1 MCSHVVESL
10 TIMPQFAAYRQ
21 NQAAAAGSNSTSPV
35 RAPLGATYNKQQPSI
50 STTAA
55 SSSSSASSASS
66 KAPPSNSPDK
76 DCLLPTDS
84 NIGVYDGGFD
94 RPEDNSERSIE
105 LLSGEAAKVL
115 DLRPSPTSTWKLSA
129 FELGRPLGKGK
140 FGRVYM
146 VRTLCEPRFILALK
160 CLHKAEIIDSKVE
173 KQVRREIEIQSN
185 LR

>member
-1 MCSHVVESL
+1 MLPADSD
-10 TIMPQFAAYRQ
+10 I
-21 NQAAAAGSNSTSPV
+21 
-35 RAPLGATYNKQQPSI
+35 GA
-50 STTAA
+50 
-55 SSSSSASSASS
+55 
-66 KAPPSNSPDK
+66 
-76 DCLLPTDS
+76 
-84 NIGVYDGGFD
+84 YDGGFENEND
-94 RPEDNSERSIE
+94 YSEHSVE
-105 LLSGEAAKVL
+105 LLRSDAAKVL
-115 DLRPSPTSTWKLSA
+115 DLDDGSKACVVVRRLRAMSLLLLITADLDRAASTIRPWKLSS